1 MTTADGQ
8 VGLTGGSPAPPADI
22 EARIGDSL
30 PGIQPTSVRA
40 LAAAGRMRSARPGE
54 TIFRQGE
61 EIPLVLLTRGHAVF
75 RRTTVDG
82 QQLMVGVAYPGGTF
96 GITSVS
102 ATISSVDLVALTGVD
117 VMMWRGDTIR
127 RLVASDPE
135 LALVVIDQLSA
146 FLNILTEK
154 VDGFLHQ
161 DARRRVIRI
170 LARHRDLFFSDPP
183 ILTRTHLPGLV
194 GTSREMT
201 GRVLRELEG
210 EGVVARVGRTGLKL
224 LDPGPLDEEAVQT
237 SRVLRY
243 S

>member
-8 VGLTGGSPAPPADI
+8 VGLTGGSPAPPADVETLI
-22 EARIGDSL
+22 SDSL

-82 QQLMVGVAYPGGTF
+82 QHLMVGVAYPGGTF

-102 ATISSVDLVALTGVD
+102 ATISSVDLVALTSVD

-127 RLVASDPE
+127 RLVAADPE

-146 FLNILTEK
+146 FLNLLTEK

-161 DARRRVIRI
+161 DARRRVLRI
-170 LARHRDLFFSDPP
+170 LARHRDLFFSEPP
-183 ILTRTHLPGLV
+183 VLTRTHLPGLV

-201 GRVLRELEG
+201 GRVLRELER
-210 EGVVARVGRTGLKL
+210 EGVVARVGRTALKL
-224 LDPGPLDEEAVQT
+224 LDPGPLDEEGVQT
-237 SRVLRY
+237 SRLLRY